1 MIKVLIVDDS
11 ALIRKMLSSIL
22 NGATGIEVVGTASD
36 PYVAREKIKKLQ
48 PDMITLDVEMPKMD
62 GVTFLRNLM
71 RLHPMPVL
79 MVSSLTEQG
88 AEVTLQALE
97 AGAVDF
103 VTKPKV
109 DLANT
114 FEDYGDEIIEK
125 VRVVAR
131 ANVKQVL
138 SRPSSGGTKHV
149 LGAPGAGEGTDDKTV
164 PQKFSTDAVLAKSSG
179 KRHFQT
185 TDKVIAIGASTGGTE
200 AIRVVL
206 ETLPPGT
213 PGIVI
218 VQHIPAAFSKPFA
231 ERMNNSS
238 AMSVMQAEDGQQI
251 IPGHVYIA
259 PGDQH
264 LMVERDG
271 ARYICRLNDGE
282 LVNRHKPSVDV
293 LFRSMAENVGPN
305 GIGVMLTGM
314 GADGAKCMKEMR
326 DVGASTIAQD
336 ERTSVVWGMP
346 GEAVKAGAVE
356 QQLPLDKI
364 AEVVLKLANH

>member
-1 MIKVLIVDDS
+1 LIKVLIVDDS
-11 ALIRKMLSSIL
+11 ALIRKMLTSIL
-22 NGATGIEVVGTASD
+22 ESDPAIEVVGTASD
-36 PYVAREKIKKLQ
+36 PYMAREKIKKLK

-88 AEVTLQALE
+88 ADITLQALE

-114 FEDYGDEIIEK
+114 FEHYGEEILEK
-125 VRVVAR
+125 VKVVAR
-131 ANVKQVL
+131 ANVKQVI
-138 SRPSSGGTKHV
+138 SHPSSQEVRHV
-149 LGAPGAGEGTDDKTV
+149 LGTPGAAKAV
-164 PQKFSTDAVLAKSSG
+164 PEKFSTDVVLARSG
-179 KRHFQT
+179 SKRHFQT

-206 ETLPPGT
+206 EKLPPGT
-213 PGIVI
+213 PGVVI
-218 VQHIPAAFSKPFA
+218 VQHIPAAFSRPFA
-231 ERMNNSS
+231 ERMNNCS
-238 AMSVMQAEDGQQI
+238 AMSVMEAVDGQQI

-259 PGDQH
+259 PGDRH
-264 LMVERDG
+264 LMVVRDG
-271 ARYICRLNDGE
+271 ARYVCRLNDGE

-314 GADGAKCMKEMR
+314 GADGAKCMREML
-326 DVGASTIAQD
+326 DVGAKTIAQD
-336 ERTSVVWGMP
+336 ERSSVVWGMP
-346 GEAVKAGAVE
+346 GEAVKAGAAE
-356 QQLPLDKI
+356 QVLPLEEI
-364 AEVVLKLANH
+364 AEAVLKLAK

>member
-11 ALIRKMLSSIL
+11 ALIRKMLTSIL
-22 NGATGIEVVGTASD
+22 ESDPAIEVVGTASD
-36 PYVAREKIKKLQ
+36 PYAAREKIKKLK

-88 AEVTLQALE
+88 ADITLQALE

-114 FEDYGDEIIEK
+114 FEDYGEEILEK
-125 VRVVAR
+125 VKVVAR
-131 ANVKQVL
+131 ANVKQVI
-138 SRPSSGGTKHV
+138 SRPSSEGAKHV
-149 LGAPGAGEGTDDKTV
+149 LGKPGAGESADDRAV
-164 PQKFSTDAVLAKSSG
+164 PEKFTTDAVLAKSSG

-185 TDKVIAIGASTGGTE
+185 TDKIIAIGASTGGTE

-206 ETLPPGT
+206 EKLPPGT
-213 PGIVI
+213 PGVVI
-218 VQHIPAAFSKPFA
+218 VQHIPAAFSRPFA
-231 ERMNNSS
+231 ERMNNCS
-238 AMSVMQAEDGQQI
+238 AMNVMEAVDGQQI

-264 LMVERDG
+264 LMVVRDG
-271 ARYICRLNDGE
+271 ARYVCRLNDGE

-293 LFRSMAENVGPN
+293 LFRSVAENVGPN
-305 GIGVMLTGM
+305 AIGVMLTGM
-314 GADGAKCMKEMR
+314 GGDGAKCMKEMF
-326 DVGASTIAQD
+326 DVGAKTIAQD
-336 ERTSVVWGMP
+336 ERSSVVWGMP
-346 GEAVKAGAVE
+346 GEAVKAGAAE
-356 QQLPLDKI
+356 QVLPLDEI
-364 AEVVLKLANH
+364 AEAVLKLAK